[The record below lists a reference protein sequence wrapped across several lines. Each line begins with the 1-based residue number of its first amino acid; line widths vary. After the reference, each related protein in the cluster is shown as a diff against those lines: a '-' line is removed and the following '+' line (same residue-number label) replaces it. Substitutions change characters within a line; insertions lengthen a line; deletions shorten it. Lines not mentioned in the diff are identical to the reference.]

1 MEEPSLPDVAG
12 PTIVHKVKSKL
23 GYTEMHSTPPGF
35 NEDVSYKK
43 KRSTLGLYEQM
54 IGGRGKSKV
63 F

>member
-35 NEDVSYKK
+35 NEDVSFSFSKEN
-43 KRSTLGLYEQM
+43 RITLM
-54 IGGRGKSKV
+54 
-63 F
+63 